1 MRKRV
6 EKIASGVSEAIDR
19 TRMLARG
26 LSPVALESNGLL
38 SALQELTDDVRQ
50 LFGVDCTFRSKGKVA
65 IDHGIVA
72 THLYRITQEAI
83 NNALKHG
90 RPSRLRVSLENQGG
104 RIALIIQD
112 NGAGFAVDQRQT
124 QGMGLRTIA
133 YRAGMIGADL
143 EIQSKPG
150 AGTTII
156 CTFSP
161 DQ

>member
-38 SALQELTDDVRQ
+38 SALQELTDDMRQ
-50 LFGVDCTFRSKGKVA
+50 LFGIDCAFQSKGKIA
-65 IDHGIVA
+65 IDHGMVA

-104 RIALIIQD
+104 KIALIIQD
-112 NGAGFAVDQRQT
+112 NGAGFAVGSAGESRH
-124 QGMGLRTIA
+124 GLAHHRLSGGNDRRRSPDPIEA
-133 YRAGMIGADL
+133 
-143 EIQSKPG
+143 G

-161 DQ
+161 NE